1 MKSLGT
7 VTISQSHTQT
17 TGAIQACREPKAVA
31 SLWTRRAL
39 FKHHATLSGACQGRC
54 AAVKREWET
63 RGLAKWGK
71 AKGRRGKRSKAVLS
85 GNNNASYHSSLER
98 QEVGECDNCLFEQCT
113 KFSASL
119 ASTSSDHTQ
128 SSGKKKE
135 KDGKEKIRHKPVMS
149 SNRSSLAPWELH
161 SSSVSAKSCCP
172 SRSLVLI

>member
-128 SSGKKKE
+128 SSGKKKKKTE
-135 KDGKEKIRHKPVMS
+135 KKKYATSQWWAVIVPAWLHGSCILRVWAQSPVV
-149 SNRSSLAPWELH
+149 LH
-161 SSSVSAKSCCP
+161 VP
-172 SRSLVLI
+172 